1 MDPITIGLLI
11 QAGTTAYGALQSQKR
26 EKEYNA
32 VAAEQRD
39 KREQA
44 RQAISEIDFSPGSG
58 IYELE
63 QERKLAAELRGADA
77 LRSQDET
84 TSRAISALS
93 EDPRNVA
100 SLLRIQ
106 DQDKSDQILARQ
118 GQQKTEATAQTVK
131 AEETARQQQTAL
143 DKELAMMDYN
153 EAVGTETAYT
163 QGALSERAN
172 REQMLIQTA
181 GDFAETAV
189 TAGARNKKNTPEQ
202 VVEKVAEGSGTAVV
216 NENNVAATDTKA
228 AEVEAEIPDYTA
240 ILDNAY
246 DGSDTLSN
254 SEIDAANS
262 RELDRF
268 ANQQLIESYG
278 DGPFVDPLSPEGVLL
293 EQNLQDSKYGINM
306 YGDGRAPLAMEL
318 GGSTLIPT
326 ADGDYFVDDGVDF
339 ADGGRTEGE
348 YDHNTNKKAIVD
360 EESGEKQGEMT
371 GDEFILPKY
380 FVEDVEEIREKIK
393 EAEAS
398 GDDALVGVRS

>member
-202 VVEKVAEGSGTAVV
+202 VVEKVAEGSGT
-216 NENNVAATDTKA
+216 
-228 AEVEAEIPDYTA
+228 
-240 ILDNAY
+240 
-246 DGSDTLSN
+246 
-254 SEIDAANS
+254 
-262 RELDRF
+262 DRF

-398 GDDALVGVRS
+398 GDDALAERLLEEIGRKYLDFTSAKRFQEA